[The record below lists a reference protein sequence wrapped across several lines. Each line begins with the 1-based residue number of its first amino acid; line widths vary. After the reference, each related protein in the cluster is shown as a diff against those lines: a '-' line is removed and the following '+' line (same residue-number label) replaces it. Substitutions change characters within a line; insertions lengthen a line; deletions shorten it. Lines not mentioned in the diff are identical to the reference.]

1 MHQKFLSVV
10 DVPPVLYSQLRAP
23 MMTTLLRKLV
33 VDVPA
38 LTENTVV
45 PLRVSRIALNFLFH
59 IIYLLN

>member
-1 MHQKFLSVV
+1 MHQKFLSV